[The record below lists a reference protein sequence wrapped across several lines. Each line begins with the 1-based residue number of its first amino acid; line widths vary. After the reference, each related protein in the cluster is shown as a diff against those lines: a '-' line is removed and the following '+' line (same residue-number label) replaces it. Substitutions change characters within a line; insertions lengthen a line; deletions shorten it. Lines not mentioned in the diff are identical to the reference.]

1 MNAHETR
8 ESLGAKKSGMAD
20 PAPAVPPTVGKR
32 GIKVGKY
39 RDLRYPRSRRC
50 YPQHKTRPADRRRSR
65 PHELSCHKRAESLWI
80 LCGRS
85 RGSNGFCLKILN
97 AAAARCRSCGDN
109 LLKARRNDLAARK
122 RYFTPADRD
131 LVEPHPT
138 RLRRHVQF
146 RPSPA

>member
-1 MNAHETR
+1 MPTKHANDSERRNQVWLIRRQPCRQRWGSVVSRSVNIVISDIH
-8 ESLGAKKSGMAD
+8 
-20 PAPAVPPTVGKR
+20 APDDVTLNIKR
-32 GIKVGKY
+32 G
-39 RDLRYPRSRRC
+39 
-50 YPQHKTRPADRRRSR
+50 PADRRRSR
-65 PHELSCHKRAESLWI
+65 PHELSCHKPAESLWI

-85 RGSNGFCLKILN
+85 RGLNGFCLKILN

-109 LLKARRNDLAARK
+109 LLKAPERDLAARK